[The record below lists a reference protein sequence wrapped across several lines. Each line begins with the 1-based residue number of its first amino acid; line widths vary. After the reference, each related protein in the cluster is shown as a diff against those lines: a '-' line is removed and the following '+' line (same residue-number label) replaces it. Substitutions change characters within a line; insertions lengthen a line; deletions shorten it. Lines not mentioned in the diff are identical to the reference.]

1 MEKAEISIEGRV
13 HQGHNIR
20 KIRRE
25 KGLKYPD
32 LAKLVGFTI
41 PELIKIEGEK
51 ELDDDTISKFA
62 DALGVPFEEI
72 LEKEEKQPQVTFENN
87 TYYEDNTFEG
97 SSVQATPQSG
107 NTDNQQNNPQFNG
120 YSEAF
125 MKEYQAGMRKVVEL
139 QEHFDEQLKE
149 RSKILEDLVD
159 MLKDQ
164 VKAQAEQIKIQNE
177 QINDLLQTLK
187 KKS

>member
-1 MEKAEISIEGRV
+1 
-13 HQGHNIR
+13 
-20 KIRRE
+20 
-25 KGLKYPD
+25 
-32 LAKLVGFTI
+32 
-41 PELIKIEGEK
+41 
-51 ELDDDTISKFA
+51 
-62 DALGVPFEEI
+62 
-72 LEKEEKQPQVTFENN
+72 
-87 TYYEDNTFEG
+87 
-97 SSVQATPQSG
+97 
-107 NTDNQQNNPQFNG
+107 
-120 YSEAF
+120 